1 MTTSPPEVTTNGLVL
16 WRMRRSPEEQLWCSV
31 RDHADELA
39 LIFQDPST
47 PGATVAERHSHIGPL
62 VDRATHMRDQLSAA
76 GWTVVDVDF
85 DEPD

>member
-1 MTTSPPEVTTNGLVL
+1 ML

-31 RDHADELA
+31 RDHSGELA
-39 LIFQDPST
+39 LIVQDPST
-47 PGATVAERHSHIGPL
+47 PRTAVAESHSHIRSL
-62 VDRATHMRDQLSAA
+62 VDRATIMCDQLSAA